1 MYEIYSLSQ
10 TVCAWF
16 YIQVTCQMKIFLM
29 PVGTNILRNTGKF
42 ESVNDTRCVGGREF
56 AILCYV
62 SGHTFSVQVSPNGA
76 TIF

>member
-1 MYEIYSLSQ
+1 
-10 TVCAWF
+10 
-16 YIQVTCQMKIFLM
+16 M